1 MGKPP
6 SGTHRYFFRIYA
18 LNVEN
23 LEGLTKR
30 NFMKEVEKHT
40 IEFAELIGLYST

>member
-18 LNVEN
+18 LNVEKIEEIN
-23 LEGLTKR
+23 KK
-30 NFMKEVEKHT
+30 NFMKKINEYVLDS
-40 IEFAELIGLYST
+40 AELVGLYSA